1 MIQAVRMST
10 ITKHRPESVAALGA
24 EIRRRRRARG
34 LTQTQLGWPLTRA
47 FVSAVE
53 HGHCLPSLPAI
64 ALFAERLGVSPAELL
79 DPVKHELAALYTR
92 FDAASSD
99 ALPGP

>member
-1 MIQAVRMST
+1 MIWAMRMST
-10 ITKHRPESVAALGA
+10 ISKHRQIALAAFGI
-24 EIRRRRRARG
+24 EIRRRRRAKG

-53 HGHCLPSLPAI
+53 HGRCLPSLPAV
-64 ALFAERLGVSPAELL
+64 ALFAERLGVSPAELV
-79 DPVKHELAALYTR
+79 DPVKHELAALYTG
-92 FDAASSD
+92 FHAASDD

>member
-1 MIQAVRMST
+1 M
-10 ITKHRPESVAALGA
+10 AAPSLLGT
-24 EIRRRRRARG
+24 EIRMRRRALG

-53 HGHCLPSLPAI
+53 HGRCLPSLAAL
-64 ALFAERLGVSPAELL
+64 ALFAERLQASPAELL
-79 DPVKHELAALYTR
+79 DPVKHELAALYTSV
-92 FDAASSD
+92 DASGRD